1 MRAVPDFPCRSRR
14 FTVAWCMPRRRPILT
29 IKAAG
34 HRGRRV
40 RRPVPVV
47 SLESVRPVLSVRPH
61 VADLVFQLYGRVLHP
76 ELFEIRA
83 ARTIDRGVY
92 SASIAI
98 TEAGHLVTWRK
109 DGLTLTELAASQKQP
124 LPQRRRLISHRIAG
138 ERSDRLECRGGA
150 CYQTCFQLET
160 VAEEVFWTFQEEL
173 AGEGRKRGL
182 LHRFESG
189 GRLALGALSWINVET
204 RPRGLIVQAF
214 HTFPDDLAIVKSQS
228 LFEAP

>member
-1 MRAVPDFPCRSRR
+1 MISL
-14 FTVAWCMPRRRPILT
+14 RP
-29 IKAAG
+29 KVG
-34 HRGRRV
+34 
-40 RRPVPVV
+40 
-47 SLESVRPVLSVRPH
+47 E
-61 VADLVFQLYGRVLHP
+61 LVFQLYGRSLHP

-83 ARTIDRGVY
+83 TRTIDRGGY
-92 SASIAI
+92 AAMISI
-98 TEAGHLVTWRK
+98 TTAGHVVTWRK
-109 DGLTLTELAASQKQP
+109 DGLILTELAASQKQP

-160 VAEEVFWTFQEEL
+160 VDQEVFWTFQEEL

-189 GRLALGALSWINVET
+189 GRLTLGALSWINVET